1 MYRWIE
7 LIMLN
12 QKKILEDIK
21 NIRRTNKK
29 IVFTNGCFDLLHT
42 GHEDLIKTSN
52 SYGDKLVIGLNSDE
66 SVKRLKGMDRPIQNE
81 IDRKKALID
90 TGYVEKVYIFNDD
103 TPLDLIFLIKPDILV
118 KGGDYVPKEIV
129 GYEEVI
135 SSGGEIKIVPLTPG
149 YSTTSII
156 EKMH

>member
-1 MYRWIE
+1 
-7 LIMLN
+7 MLN

-29 IVFTNGCFDLLHT
+29 IVFTNGCFDLLHK
-42 GHEDLIKTSN
+42 GHEDLIKASY
-52 SYGDKLVIGLNSDE
+52 SYGDKLIIGLNSDK
-66 SVKRLKGMDRPIQNE
+66 SVKRLKGMGRPIQNE

-90 TGYVEKVYIFNDD
+90 TGYVEKVYLFNDD
-103 TPLDLIFLIKPDILV
+103 TPLDLILLIKPDILV
-118 KGGDYVPKEIV
+118 KGGDYTPKEIV

-149 YSTTSII
+149 YSTTSLIK
-156 EKMH
+156 KMH